1 MKQTIKT
8 KAISML
14 LCLIMLMGALSTTA
28 FASPAINREAEEH
41 ILNEL
46 RRARIPNAAVAVIQ
60 DGETSYIFQD
70 STYDMLF
77 EIGSVTKSFTGF
89 GVLFLEDM
97 GLLSVN
103 DPVNEHLSWFE
114 VNYNGMPV
122 PHEDITIYN
131 LLHHTSGF
139 TGDERRFPPTSEV
152 MTTDEFIAQL
162 IGAELVFEPSTEF
175 RYSNHNYIILGF
187 LIEAVSGQS
196 YDEFMT
202 QHVLHPLGLYNTFTS
217 AQHAYETGLVIGGN
231 RLGFFQLRP
240 WNPPTSSFT
249 IPTGR
254 IFSDITDMTRWAGIH
269 LGVVD
274 VPEQFTR
281 VVQRSHEH
289 NHESDTPF
297 ATRDFFYAAGWRIHT
312 EDGQIEHGG
321 HTPGYGAI
329 VRIFPHSGVA
339 VVVLGNLRYESIN
352 QFGYLVFEAVESGI
366 FNTVGVD
373 FQVILDI
380 VFTFLTIVGIVYV
393 IMFVRLVIKTM
404 KRLRSGE
411 RIKINTTS
419 ISLSGLIDPILA
431 IGVAIGFYI
440 IPGMF
445 LNTSHQLL
453 VLTSPANMTIAGIAL
468 WIGALQSVCS
478 WWVKVFVNPR

>member
-1 MKQTIKT
+1 MKRTISAKII
-8 KAISML
+8 AL
-14 LCLIMLMGALSTTA
+14 VLCIIMLVGVLASAAHALS
-28 FASPAINREAEEH
+28 NEAQDH
-41 ILNEL
+41 ILNAL
-46 RRARIPNAAVAVIQ
+46 ARARIPNAAIAVIQ
-60 DGETSYIFQD
+60 DGETNYILRD
-70 STYDMLF
+70 STTDTLF
-77 EIGSVTKSFTGF
+77 QIGSVSKSFTGF
-89 GVLFLEDM
+89 GVLLLEDM
-97 GLLSVN
+97 GLLSVY
-103 DPVNEHLSWFE
+103 DPVNQHLPWFE
-114 VNYNGMPV
+114 VRYHGVPV
-122 PHEDITIYN
+122 PHEDMAIYHVLQMASGIT
-131 LLHHTSGF
+131 S
-139 TGDERRFPPTSEV
+139 DERHFPRPAATES
-152 MTTDEFIAQL
+152 TDAFIARLSQGL
-162 IGAELVFEPSTEF
+162 DLAFYPAARHVYGNL
-175 RYSNHNYIILGF
+175 NYIILGL

-352 QFGYLVFEAVESGI
+352 QFGYLVFDAVESGI

-419 ISLSGLIDPILA
+419 ISLSGLIDPILT

-453 VLTSPANMTIAGIAL
+453 VLTAPASMTIAGIAL
-468 WIGALQSVCS
+468 WINALQSVCS
-478 WWVKVFVNPR
+478 WLVKNNGQ